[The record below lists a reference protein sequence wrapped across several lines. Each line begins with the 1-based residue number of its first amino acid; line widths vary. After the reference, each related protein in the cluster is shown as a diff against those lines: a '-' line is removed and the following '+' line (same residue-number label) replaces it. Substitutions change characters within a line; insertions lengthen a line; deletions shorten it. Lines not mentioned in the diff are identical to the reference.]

1 MGSLVSKSVPANY
14 QVSPVIC
21 QSGFFVD
28 AILRVCGVLWRSY
41 LPWLAAIF
49 YSVPLLVVIAV
60 RFPIF
65 NLKGIRM
72 KLPADLSAKL
82 APLLADAK
90 KEATPFWHALRY
102 CLIWLAWL
110 ISLPFSLLGAY
121 LKLVAVAFK
130 PELQDKPKS

>member
-1 MGSLVSKSVPANY
+1 MAVLPTKVGRHFLWASSFAKSFDTLS
-14 QVSPVIC
+14 Q
-21 QSGFFVD
+21 
-28 AILRVCGVLWRSY
+28 Y
-41 LPWLAAIF
+41 LT
-49 YSVPLLVVIAV
+49 
-60 RFPIF
+60 
-65 NLKGIRM
+65 KGIPM

-110 ISLPFSLLGAY
+110 MSLPFSLLGAY